1 MEPQYIVYRVV
12 DNEMEVKVFNNY
24 MEYVEFEKQDR
35 MESYVTYIGRR
46 VYEPWQHVSSVEIK
60 LHDKV
65 TFNKN
70 VANEVNGY
78 IYKEQT
84 HSFDTVQTNNCNLE
98 VAKGIVIKALNDL
111 KQIGFE
117 LNSDGSNWSLEGKT
131 EIYISKNKFG
141 TEV

>member
-12 DNEMEVKVFNNY
+12 DNEMQVKVFNSY
-24 MEYVEFEKQDR
+24 TEYVEFERQDR
-35 MESYVTYIGRR
+35 MEFYTTYMGRGT
-46 VYEPWQHVSSVEIK
+46 YEPWKHVSNVEIG

-65 TFNKN
+65 TFNRN
-70 VANEVNGY
+70 VTNEVNGY

-98 VAKGIVIKALNDL
+98 TAKSIVVKALNDL
-111 KQIGFE
+111 KQVGFE

-131 EIYISKNKFG
+131 EIYISKNKFE